1 MREHG
6 KKFQKESIILIIKQ
20 HIFEFTLKKLELAV
34 TSFFFYYR
42 YIFILVSYNKFVNF

>member
-6 KKFQKESIILIIKQ
+6 KEFQKESIILIIKQ

-34 TSFFFYYR
+34 TSFS
-42 YIFILVSYNKFVNF
+42 FIIVTYLFL